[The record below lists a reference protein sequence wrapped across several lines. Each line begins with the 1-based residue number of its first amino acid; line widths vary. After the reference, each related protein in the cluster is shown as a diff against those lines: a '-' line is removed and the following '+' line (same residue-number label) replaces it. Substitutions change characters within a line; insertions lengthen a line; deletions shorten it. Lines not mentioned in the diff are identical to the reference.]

1 MCDPPRGHRPSWYVM
16 PQSEAV
22 HTEAPI
28 STPVPGAAVPHAA
41 AAEEIDTR
49 PDEERV
55 HDEVRL
61 RRVYDEQFTFIWRYL
76 RRMGLSE
83 ADADDAAQQVFVVL
97 ARRLETIEISKERAF
112 LCGTAARVFSELRR
126 ARKRRR
132 EVADEAAAE
141 PIDRRL
147 GPDALA
153 DRERARALLDEVLQ
167 QMEDK
172 LRAVFVLFELE
183 ELSTAEIAETLE
195 LPTGTVASRLR
206 RARESF
212 RAIVKRMRAGGQ
224 LPGASRD
231 D

>member
-1 MCDPPRGHRPSWYVM
+1 M

-22 HTEAPI
+22 HAEAPI
-28 STPVPGAAVPHAA
+28 STPVPGAALPDGAA
-41 AAEEIDTR
+41 AKDADAR
-49 PDEERV
+49 SVDERV

-61 RRVYDEQFTFIWRYL
+61 RRVFDEQFTFIWRYL

-83 ADADDAAQQVFVVL
+83 ADADDAAQQVFVVM
-97 ARRLETIEISKERAF
+97 ARRLEGIETSKERAF
-112 LCGTAARVFSELRR
+112 LCGTAARVFSEFRR
-126 ARKRRR
+126 ARIRRR
-132 EVADEAAAE
+132 EVADEAVAE
-141 PIDRRL
+141 PVDRRL
-147 GPDALA
+147 GPDDLA
-153 DRERARALLDEVLQ
+153 DRERARALLDDVLE

-183 ELSTAEIAETLE
+183 EMGTAEIAETLE
-195 LPTGTVASRLR
+195 LPSGTVASRLR

-224 LPGASRD
+224 LPGANCD